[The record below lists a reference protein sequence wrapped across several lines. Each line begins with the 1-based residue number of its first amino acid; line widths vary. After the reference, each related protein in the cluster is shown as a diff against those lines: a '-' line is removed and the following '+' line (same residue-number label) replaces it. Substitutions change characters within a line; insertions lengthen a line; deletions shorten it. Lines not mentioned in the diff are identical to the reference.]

1 MDDKGR
7 KPYIGPTIGTF
18 DDYNNDDEPIRRVI
32 GKKGKQFFIKL
43 LDTRWV
49 CTQKGSK
56 IQILR
61 YQGKSKFPTCSRNI
75 INEYTGSFI
84 DDELESIFGFLMKYI
99 E

>member
-1 MDDKGR
+1 MYGKKTFKG
-7 KPYIGPTIGTF
+7 PASGDF
-18 DDYNNDDEPIRRVI
+18 DDYNDSEFKPIRCVI

-61 YQGKSKFPTCSRNI
+61 YQGESKFPVCSHNI
-75 INEYTGSFI
+75 VNEYTGSFI
-84 DDELESIFGFLMKYI
+84 NDELESIFGFLMKYI